1 MKKSDSDKM
10 SESFEI
16 EVLRNEINSLKE
28 ENTKLKK
35 ILSENELDGEIDKE
49 LLMSD
54 EESICVNEIKKLK
67 KLSDLGGLSH
77 EDVKT
82 LDILHKNL
90 RMIRGQSV
98 DSAKKSK
105 KTANVQELFKIVEN
119 KDA

>member
-1 MKKSDSDKM
+1 MKKSNSEEM
-10 SESFEI
+10 SKNFELDI
-16 EVLRNEINSLKE
+16 LREEIKRLKE
-28 ENTKLKK
+28 ENLKLKK
-35 ILSENELDGEIDKE
+35 IVSENELDEEIDKE
-49 LLMSD
+49 LIMSD

-98 DSAKKSK
+98 DAPKKSK
-105 KTANVQELFKIVEN
+105 KKASVQDLFKIVEGEN
-119 KDA
+119 A